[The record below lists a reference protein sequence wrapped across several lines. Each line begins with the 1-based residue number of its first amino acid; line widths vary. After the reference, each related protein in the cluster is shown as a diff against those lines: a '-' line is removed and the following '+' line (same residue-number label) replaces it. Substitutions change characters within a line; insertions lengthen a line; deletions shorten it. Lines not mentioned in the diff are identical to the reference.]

1 MTKKRSSAIIVNI
14 MNNVNITNDERVL
27 EYQANKLQELIGEL
41 HNCCKERYTKEARA
55 FRMPQA
61 ELRCLMLFE
70 GHKYLTG
77 IQIAGLLE
85 VAKSRATVIIENL
98 EKKGLVQRSP
108 DPNDARVKLINLTPK
123 GQKKVR
129 EIEEFM
135 FTLHQQL
142 LDQIAPGQ
150 RAAVINA
157 LETLRSSMEAVKAR
171 LA

>member
-1 MTKKRSSAIIVNI
+1 MNDVNQ
-14 MNNVNITNDERVL
+14 TNDVRVL

-41 HNCCKERYTKEARA
+41 HNCCKERYATEAKA
-55 FRMPQA
+55 FKVPQA

-77 IQIAGLLE
+77 IQISGLLD

-98 EKKGLVQRSP
+98 VKKGLVQRSQ
-108 DPNDARVKLINLTPK
+108 DPNDARVKLINLTPV
-123 GQKKVR
+123 GQRKVR

-142 LDQIAPGQ
+142 LDHIDPIQ
-150 RAAVINA
+150 RTGVITA
-157 LETLRSSMEAVKAR
+157 LETLRSSMEAVKTQFI
-171 LA
+171 

>member
-1 MTKKRSSAIIVNI
+1 
-14 MNNVNITNDERVL
+14 MNDKGLKNDERVL
-27 EYQANKLQELIGEL
+27 EYQANKLQELISEL
-41 HNCCKERYTKEARA
+41 HNCCKERYTHEARA

-98 EKKGLVQRSP
+98 ENKGLVQRAA
-108 DPNDARVKLINLTPK
+108 DPNDARVKLINLTPA

-135 FTLHQQL
+135 FSLHQQL
-142 LDQIAPGQ
+142 LDQIAPTQ
-150 RAAVINA
+150 RPGVINA
-157 LETLRSSMEAVKAR
+157 LETLRSSMEAVKAQ
-171 LA
+171 LIDK

>member
-1 MTKKRSSAIIVNI
+1 MNHVNTTI
-14 MNNVNITNDERVL
+14 DIRVL
-27 EYQANKLQELIGEL
+27 EYQANKLQELISEL
-41 HNCCKERYTKEARA
+41 HNCCKERYSDEAKA
-55 FRMPQA
+55 FKMPQA

-108 DPNDARVKLINLTPK
+108 DPNDARVKLINLTPA
-123 GQKKVR
+123 GQRKVR

-135 FTLHQQL
+135 FELHQQL
-142 LDQIAPGQ
+142 LGQIDPAQ
-150 RAAVINA
+150 RNGVINA
-157 LETLRSSMEAVKAR
+157 LETLRSSMEALKAQ
-171 LA
+171 LNS

>member
-1 MTKKRSSAIIVNI
+1 MNDVNT
-14 MNNVNITNDERVL
+14 TNDNRIL
-27 EYQANKLQELIGEL
+27 EYQANKLQELISEL
-41 HNCCKERYTKEARA
+41 HNCCKERYSNEAKA
-55 FRMPQA
+55 FKMPQA

-77 IQIAGLLE
+77 IEIAGLLE
-85 VAKSRATVIIENL
+85 VAKSRATVIVENL

-108 DPNDARVKLINLTPK
+108 DRNDARVKLINLTPS

-142 LDQIAPGQ
+142 LGQIEPGQ
-150 RAAVINA
+150 RNSVINA
-157 LETLRSSMEAVKAR
+157 LETLRSSMEAVKAQ
-171 LA
+171 LT

>member
-1 MTKKRSSAIIVNI
+1 MNDVNT
-14 MNNVNITNDERVL
+14 TNDVRVL
-27 EYQANKLQELIGEL
+27 EYQANKLQELISEL
-41 HNCCKERYTKEARA
+41 HNCCKERYSHEAKA
-55 FRMPQA
+55 FKMPQA

-98 EKKGLVQRSP
+98 DKKGMVQRSQ
-108 DPNDARVKLINLTPK
+108 DPNDARVKLINLTPV
-123 GQKKVR
+123 GQRKVR

-135 FTLHQQL
+135 FALHQQL
-142 LDQIAPGQ
+142 LDQIDPSQ
-150 RAAVINA
+150 RTGVITA
-157 LETLRSSMEAVKAR
+157 LEALRSSMEAVKAQ

>member
-1 MTKKRSSAIIVNI
+1 MNDVNQ
-14 MNNVNITNDERVL
+14 TNDVRVL

-41 HNCCKERYTKEARA
+41 HNCCKERYATEAKA
-55 FRMPQA
+55 FKVPQA

-77 IQIAGLLE
+77 IQISGLLD

-98 EKKGLVQRSP
+98 VIKGLVQRSQ
-108 DPNDARVKLINLTPK
+108 DPNDARVKLISLTPV
-123 GQKKVR
+123 GQRKVR

-142 LDQIAPGQ
+142 LDHIDPIQ
-150 RAAVINA
+150 RTGVITA
-157 LETLRSSMEAVKAR
+157 LETLRSSMEAVKSH
-171 LA
+171 LL

>member
-1 MTKKRSSAIIVNI
+1 MNDVNT
-14 MNNVNITNDERVL
+14 TNDVRVL

-41 HNCCKERYTKEARA
+41 HNCCKERYATEAKA
-55 FRMPQA
+55 FKVPQA

-77 IQIAGLLE
+77 IQISGLLD

-98 EKKGLVQRSP
+98 AKKGLVARSP
-108 DPNDARVKLINLTPK
+108 DPNDARVKLINLTPV
-123 GQKKVR
+123 GQRKVR

-142 LDQIAPGQ
+142 LDHIDPIQ
-150 RAAVINA
+150 RTGVITA
-157 LETLRSSMEAVKAR
+157 LETLRSSMEAVKSH
-171 LA
+171 LL